1 LHSISSEFV
10 FAVAQRSRSILVIIA
25 KFDLDPKGNGIQ
37 LFLGFPS
44 PLVRT
49 ECSYMVASSPGN
61 EMHAERQRMLLR
73 MLLLL
78 WRHADNGIELPQI
91 QVIAPLADQPGCC

>member
-1 LHSISSEFV
+1 
-10 FAVAQRSRSILVIIA
+10 
-25 KFDLDPKGNGIQ
+25 
-37 LFLGFPS
+37 
-44 PLVRT
+44 
-49 ECSYMVASSPGN
+49 MVASSPGN